1 MILDHLP
8 IIQVIAPL
16 IGALLCAL
24 TRSGKVAWIIAAV
37 VSLLMPL
44 VAIGLLQQVLSQ
56 GVVSYAIGGWLP
68 PVGIEYRV
76 DLLNVFVLLIVS
88 IVGAVMIPFAARSVA
103 AEIPEHKQSW
113 FYSMYLLCMCG
124 LLGITITGDAFN
136 AFVFLEISSLAT
148 YTLIALGSDRRALI
162 ASYQYLIVGTIGA
175 TFYIIGVGILLTVTG
190 TLNMVDIAD
199 RLGDIGQTRPVLAA
213 LAFIIVG
220 ISLKLALFPL
230 HVWLPNAYA
239 YAPSFAT
246 SFLAATATKVAV
258 YLFVRFVFGVFGTGI
273 EFGSFAVADVLLVLS
288 IFAMFGASIV
298 AVFENNIKRALA
310 YSSVSQIGY
319 MTLGIALGNLTGLT
333 GGLVHLFNHA
343 LIKGGLFMAVGAVAY
358 RTGTMRISEL
368 GGIGRRMPLTMGAFT
383 VAGMAII
390 GVPGTV
396 GFVSKYLLAV
406 ASFEKGY
413 WWLPFLIVASSL
425 IAVLYIG
432 RIVEIAW
439 FREPKGPVATATEA
453 PLSMLIPI
461 WILALACV
469 LFGWDTELSAG
480 LAERAAAFMMGA
492 GG

>member
-113 FYSMYLLCMCG
+113 FYSMYLLCRCG

-413 WWLPFLIVASSL
+413 W
-425 IAVLYIG
+425 
-432 RIVEIAW
+432 
-439 FREPKGPVATATEA
+439 
-453 PLSMLIPI
+453 
-461 WILALACV
+461 
-469 LFGWDTELSAG
+469 
-480 LAERAAAFMMGA
+480 
-492 GG
+492 